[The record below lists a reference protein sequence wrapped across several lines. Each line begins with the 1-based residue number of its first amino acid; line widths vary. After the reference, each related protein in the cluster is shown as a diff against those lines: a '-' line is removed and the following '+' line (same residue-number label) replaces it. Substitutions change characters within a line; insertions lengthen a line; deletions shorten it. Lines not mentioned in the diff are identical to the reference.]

1 MMHALTLSARRIYAM
16 VYRYVTLLI
25 GSFPRLIES
34 IYWPVI
40 NIFLLGYL
48 NYYLLKSRGM
58 AEVNFHLIL
67 GATLLLEV
75 FLRSQLA
82 FLLCFIEEIYSRNIG
97 QLYASPLRASEQ
109 LIAYILIMLLRITIA
124 LTPAVILCV
133 FVFDYHLL
141 SLGHWLWGFIFCL
154 LLSGVAAGIMLIS
167 FLLRFGQAAEW
178 FGWMLGWAFIPFMG
192 IYYPLDI
199 LPEPMRLIGM
209 ALPPTYV
216 FEGLRQLAVTGTM
229 DAGLLLKS
237 LGLGIVYLVVAL
249 AIFFYTIAGAR
260 RRGNLLSLNE

>member
-1 MMHALTLSARRIYAM
+1 MNALTLSARRIYAI

-25 GSFPRLIES
+25 QSIPRLFES

-40 NIFLLGYL
+40 NIFLLGFL

-58 AEVNFHLIL
+58 AEINFHLIL

-109 LIAYILIMLLRITIA
+109 LIGYVVIMLLRIVIA
-124 LTPAVILCV
+124 LLPAAILCV
-133 FVFDYHLL
+133 VIFDYNIL
-141 SLGHWLWGFIFCL
+141 SLGGWLWAFVACL
-154 LLSGVAAGIMLIS
+154 LLSGIAAGIALVS

-199 LPEPMRLIGM
+199 LPEPMRLIGLI
-209 ALPPTYV
+209 LPPTYV
-216 FEGLRQLAVTGTM
+216 FEGMRQVATTGTM
-229 DAGLLLKS
+229 DTLLLFKGF
-237 LGLGIVYLVVAL
+237 GLAAFYVLLAL
-249 AIFFYTIAGAR
+249 AIFFRTMNGAR